1 MSVKSHGN
9 IVKRHVCFGASSVKR
24 HVYIGIISFGMLFL
38 GSQDEKACHT
48 ENEFQQD

>member
-1 MSVKSHGN
+1 MSVKSH
-9 IVKRHVCFGASSVKR
+9 VCFEASSVKR

-48 ENEFQQD
+48 AEDEFQQD